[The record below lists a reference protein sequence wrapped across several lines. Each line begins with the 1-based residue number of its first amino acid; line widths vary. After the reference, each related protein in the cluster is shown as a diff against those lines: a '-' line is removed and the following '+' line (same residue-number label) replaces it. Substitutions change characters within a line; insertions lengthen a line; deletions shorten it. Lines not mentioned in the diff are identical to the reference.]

1 MAKRNRISTLLLF
14 VAAVAIWGVV
24 GYRVYQWVS
33 PIETPAAKPSVPKER
48 QQKPAKDTLML
59 DYPDP
64 FMGEVRKSKE
74 PVPMAPSRPMPEH
87 TMPSIAYKGLIR
99 DADGSVKAM
108 ITYNNQT
115 DGYRR
120 GETIEGIKIKQIT
133 AECITVRWNG
143 SDYTIAAK

>member
-1 MAKRNRISTLLLF
+1 MAMRSNISTFLLL
-14 VAAVAIWGVV
+14 AATVAIWGVV
-24 GYRVYQWVS
+24 GYRVYRWVS
-33 PIETPAAKPSVPKER
+33 PEDIPAGKPVLPEAR
-48 QQKPAKDTLML
+48 AGAPAKDTLML
-59 DYPDP
+59 NYPDP
-64 FMGEVRKSKE
+64 FMGEVKTSTDPAPRTPSM
-74 PVPMAPSRPMPEH
+74 PMPERPMPA
-87 TMPSIAYKGLIR
+87 IAYKGLIR

-115 DGYRR
+115 DGYRK